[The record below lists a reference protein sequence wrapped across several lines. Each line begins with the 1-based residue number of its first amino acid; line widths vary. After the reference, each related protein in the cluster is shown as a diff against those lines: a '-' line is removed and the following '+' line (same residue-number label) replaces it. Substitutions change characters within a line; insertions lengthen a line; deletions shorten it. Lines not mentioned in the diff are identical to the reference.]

1 MAEDRKKVG
10 IALLIAGAAA
20 AGTAVAVAAAK
31 PPKPPAPPA
40 GEAPKGELSL
50 EVTVE

>member
-31 PPKPPAPPA
+31 PPKA
-40 GEAPKGELSL
+40 GEAPKGEIKV